1 MRPGISI
8 RHNLEAVA
16 KDLDELGRKQL
27 PFALATALTWTAQ
40 EVRDDARARLP
51 DHFTVR
57 STWVEKSLQIDKANK
72 KDPDP
77 TAYVGSLYDPMGL
90 HGEGGVKRGR
100 GGRSV
105 GVPVGIAQGSTIA
118 IWMQRED
125 AAAQAALAALEGG
138 DGIREDL
145 FVDGRF
151 GEDLLTATLDALL
164 DKYSYAIVSAAYG
177 TLDAKSRVGAVV
189 AIGLSTSF
197 LGTFDPAFY
206 SSVYGTVTGSTPYGL
221 SGDFTIQDIVITFI
235 GANLTPRFQVT
246 ASSFSFT
253 VMDLQRLALLG

>member
-105 GVPVGIAQGSTIA
+105 GVPVGARPSDTSITGPDVFPAKLASKPNFFV
-118 IWMQRED
+118 
-125 AAAQAALAALEGG
+125 AAFS
-138 DGIREDL
+138 RNP
-145 FVDGRF
+145 F
-151 GEDLLTATLDALL
+151 
-164 DKYSYAIVSAAYG
+164 
-177 TLDAKSRVGAVV
+177 RVGA
-189 AIGLSTSF
+189 G
-197 LGTFDPAFY
+197 PE
-206 SSVYGTVTGSTPYGL
+206 TGV
-221 SGDFTIQDIVITFI
+221 FE
-235 GANLTPRFQVT
+235 
-246 ASSFSFT
+246 
-253 VMDLQRLALLG
+253 RLATANNAFGPVAMRSRKKNSKAEQSRRHLKLWWTLEEDVKIRQDWPFFAEGIRVVDNELLDNFDAAMEYARRTAR